1 MLHESG
7 TGGAPKYG
15 VIPQMPLTTLEGV
28 NVLDNLTYMQP
39 RVGDDV
45 AQVGYYKT
53 HLANGVVVEMAAS
66 MHAGLMQYTFPR
78 DGGKYILV
86 DLSHYLPTQ
95 DDHVPSQFYS
105 NGELQTSV
113 DGKMYGGYGVWR
125 GGWNEGLSN
134 GTIFGPS
141 PYPTATFVN
150 GTYIRGGTIGY
161 DYANRVGAVFEFP
174 PNTTTL
180 RSRIGVSWISYDKA
194 CAFANEISGYNMNA
208 TISATQEAW
217 THDILDLVQISDTSN
232 RIRLEMFYSALYR
245 AHLLPSDRT
254 GENPYW
260 TSSGPYYDDFYTIWD
275 TFRCLNSFYLLTQPH
290 VAEGLILTLIDIWKH
305 ERSEHDIFD
314 RNDTKTNAMLLQIH
328 ARWSE
333 QQLQRK
339 DAYVKGLRGAINW
352 TEGYMAMKTDAEVIP
367 YNNFDPQDLTGST
380 KEGRGALPDWL
391 AYGFVTPAYGRS
403 ISKTVEYS
411 LNDYSLSV
419 VAQGEAPQDY
429 AKYLNRFANGTIL
442 AGYDPLSCG
451 ECEWTAI
458 CYEALPCNLAL
469 PPYPAPTFGTTPSN
483 AQPGEYSWT
492 VPFDMSTLISFM
504 GGPTRTESR
513 LDAMF
518 LPGIKTTTVGSG
530 GTNGIGSTLF
540 NPGNEPSFATP
551 FLYNYLRGRQWKS
564 VLRSRQVV
572 DQYYSTAPSG
582 LPGNSDAGAIDSWL
596 VWNLL
601 GLYPVV
607 TQPVYLLL
615 SPWFADVTVKVGGN
629 GSLRIT
635 AEGLGDESFYVQSV
649 KVNGVVW
656 NQSWVSHEDLVGS
669 GRATIEFVLGA
680 ESVSWDTGS
689 LPPSPGHV
697 VL

>member
-53 HLANGVVVEMAAS
+53 HLANGVVAEMAAS
-66 MHAGLMQYTFPR
+66 LHAGLMQYTFPR
-78 DGGKYILV
+78 DGRKYILV

-105 NGELQTSV
+105 NGELQTSE
-113 DGKMYGGYGVWR
+113 DG
-125 GGWNEGLSN
+125 
-134 GTIFGPS
+134 T
-141 PYPTATFVN
+141 TFVN

-194 CAFANEISGYNMNA
+194 CAFANEISGFDMNA

-217 THDILDLVQISDTSN
+217 THDILGLVQINDTSN
-232 RIRLEMFYSALYR
+232 RTRLEMFYSALYR

-305 ERSEHDIFD
+305 ERFMPDGRSSNYNG
-314 RNDTKTNAMLLQIH
+314 RVQGGSNADNVL
-328 ARWSE
+328 A
-333 QQLQRK
+333 

-352 TEGYMAMKTDAEVIP
+352 TEGYMAMKTDAEVVP

-403 ISKTVEYS
+403 ISRTVEYS

-419 VAQGEAPQDY
+419 VAQGEAPQDHV
-429 AKYLNRFANGTIL
+429 KYLNRSAGFANGTIL

-451 ECEWTAI
+451 ECEWTAT
-458 CYEALPCNLAL
+458 CYEALPCNLTL
-469 PPYPAPTFGTTPSN
+469 SPYPAPTV
-483 AQPGEYSWT
+483 GEYSWT

-564 VLRSRQVV
+564 VMRSRQVV
-572 DQYYSTAPSG
+572 NQYYGTAPSG

-680 ESVSWDTGS
+680 ERVSWDTGA

>member
-1 MLHESG
+1 MFLALRSTLLVTYVLVSKADGALIDYVNLFIGTQGSVPGTSYNGGNVFPGASRPFGAVKVGIDTTVFNLSIDANAGYTPDGNVTAITMLHESG

-53 HLANGVVVEMAAS
+53 HLANGVVAEMAAS
-66 MHAGLMQYTFPR
+66 LHAGLMQYTFPR
-78 DGGKYILV
+78 DGRKYILV

-105 NGELQTSV
+105 NGELQTSE
-113 DGKMYGGYGVWR
+113 DGSPDYTVYFCASFDTAPSSTQLFSGAYTDPYWLPYG
-125 GGWNEGLSN
+125 SN
-134 GTIFGPS
+134 GTIPGPS

-194 CAFANEISGYNMNA
+194 CAFANEISGFDMNA

-217 THDILDLVQISDTSN
+217 THDILGLVQINDTSN
-232 RIRLEMFYSALYR
+232 RTRLEMFYSALYR

-305 ERSEHDIFD
+305 ERFMPDGRSSNYNG
-314 RNDTKTNAMLLQIH
+314 RVQGGSNADNVL
-328 ARWSE
+328 A
-333 QQLQRK
+333 

-352 TEGYMAMKTDAEVIP
+352 TEGYMAMKTDAEVVP

-403 ISKTVEYS
+403 ISRTVEYS

-419 VAQGEAPQDY
+419 VAQGEAPQDHV
-429 AKYLNRFANGTIL
+429 KYLNR
-442 AGYDPLSCG
+442 
-451 ECEWTAI
+451 
-458 CYEALPCNLAL
+458 
-469 PPYPAPTFGTTPSN
+469 
-483 AQPGEYSWT
+483 
-492 VPFDMSTLISFM
+492 
-504 GGPTRTESR
+504 
-513 LDAMF
+513 
-518 LPGIKTTTVGSG
+518 
-530 GTNGIGSTLF
+530 
-540 NPGNEPSFATP
+540 
-551 FLYNYLRGRQWKS
+551 
-564 VLRSRQVV
+564 
-572 DQYYSTAPSG
+572 
-582 LPGNSDAGAIDSWL
+582 
-596 VWNLL
+596 
-601 GLYPVV
+601 
-607 TQPVYLLL
+607 
-615 SPWFADVTVKVGGN
+615 
-629 GSLRIT
+629 
-635 AEGLGDESFYVQSV
+635 
-649 KVNGVVW
+649 
-656 NQSWVSHEDLVGS
+656 
-669 GRATIEFVLGA
+669 
-680 ESVSWDTGS
+680 
-689 LPPSPGHV
+689 
-697 VL
+697 

>member
-15 VIPQMPLTTLEGV
+15 VIPQMPLTILEGV

-53 HLANGVVVEMAAS
+53 HLANGVVTEMAAS

-113 DGKMYGGYGVWR
+113 DGK
-125 GGWNEGLSN
+125 
-134 GTIFGPS
+134 I

-150 GTYIRGGTIGY
+150 
-161 DYANRVGAVFEFP
+161 V
-174 PNTTTL
+174 
-180 RSRIGVSWISYDKA
+180 
-194 CAFANEISGYNMNA
+194 
-208 TISATQEAW
+208 
-217 THDILDLVQISDTSN
+217 
-232 RIRLEMFYSALYR
+232 
-245 AHLLPSDRT
+245 LPSDRT

-305 ERSEHDIFD
+305 ERFMPDGRSSNYNG
-314 RNDTKTNAMLLQIH
+314 RVQGGSNADNVL
-328 ARWSE
+328 A
-333 QQLQRK
+333 

-391 AYGFVTPAYGRS
+391 TYGFVTPAYGRS

-429 AKYLNRFANGTIL
+429 AKYLNRSAGFANGTIL

-458 CYEALPCNLAL
+458 CYEALPW
-469 PPYPAPTFGTTPSN
+469 
-483 AQPGEYSWT
+483 EYSWT

-518 LPGIKTTTVGSG
+518 LPGIKTTTVGTG

-572 DQYYSTAPSG
+572 D
-582 LPGNSDAGAIDSWL
+582 L
-596 VWNLL
+596 
-601 GLYPVV
+601 
-607 TQPVYLLL
+607 
-615 SPWFADVTVKVGGN
+615 
-629 GSLRIT
+629 
-635 AEGLGDESFYVQSV
+635 
-649 KVNGVVW
+649 
-656 NQSWVSHEDLVGS
+656 
-669 GRATIEFVLGA
+669 
-680 ESVSWDTGS
+680 
-689 LPPSPGHV
+689 
-697 VL
+697 